1 MKKTILAFLL
11 STSLC
16 AIAQPSLTAQS
27 WLVADD
33 NGIILEGSHTT
44 DVRSIASITK
54 LMTSMVVLDSGQSL
68 SETIPKKLYNR
79 TFTRQELLNL
89 AIVKSDNNAAKMLCE
104 YYPGGILR
112 CVEAMNSKANTLGM
126 YRSNFTDPTG
136 LYNTNVSTAED
147 LIKLV
152 MAARNYPT
160 IVNASNTSSI
170 QWQINKK
177 KFAIFHNTNTL
188 VGKGVDF
195 IVSKTGWIRDSVGCI
210 VMMLNGDQGVRT
222 VVLLGSKNTKTR
234 IPEAYM
240 VSKLH

>member
-1 MKKTILAFLL
+1 LKKTILAILL
-11 STSLC
+11 STSFC
-16 AIAQPSLTAQS
+16 AIAQPTLTAQS

-68 SETIPKKLYNR
+68 TETIPKKLYNR
-79 TFTRQELLNL
+79 TFTRQELFNL

-112 CVEAMNSKANTLGM
+112 CVEAMNTKANTLGM

-136 LYNTNVSTAED
+136 LLNTNVSTAED

-195 IVSKTGWIRDSVGCI
+195 IVSKTGWIRDSGGCI
-210 VMMLNGDQGVRT
+210 VMMLNGDQGIRT

>member
-1 MKKTILAFLL
+1 MKKIILALLL

-16 AIAQPSLTAQS
+16 AIAQPTLTAQS

-68 SETIPKKLYNR
+68 TETIPKKLYNR

-112 CVEAMNSKANTLGM
+112 CVEAMNTKANTLGM

-136 LYNTNVSTAED
+136 LLNTNVSTAED

-152 MAARNYPT
+152 MAAKNYPT

-195 IVSKTGWIRDSVGCI
+195 IVSKTGWIRDSGGCI
-210 VMMLNGDQGVRT
+210 VMMLNGDQGIRT